1 MGERMRKFFAAIQQG
16 FRDGGGEVTVVA
28 QPHGISRREVDEF
41 FEKVPKPIEFTAGNW
56 SSWSLGPIDPLGID
70 LHVLSRQRATG
81 RRTLYYQQHF
91 FGFDI
96 APTFEFPLPY
106 GLAERLQKARE
117 LKLDAL
123 NTLGGIVSPPIK
135 DQSVMQEVYRRFLM
149 EPDLPA
155 EDLVARVASDLG
167 GAEGGKLLESI
178 WKELHAASAKAR
190 FQFGFGLG
198 TEYASRRTLVRP
210 LVADAA
216 GLLSD
221 EKDWW
226 QVYTFGGDLRFGH
239 AHLFR
244 GEGGLPTEDFY
255 TVNRD
260 RSVLFRDLFQRHAR
274 LLQDWLRRHPEDAKL
289 HPYLSSHQRQLWFL
303 GHVYATGANLYEGQR
318 ILDKYSKKNI
328 EDALKGELKAD
339 LAAFQAVVAGEIENT
354 NAFLKFIEED
364 GDIGMVLLPEE
375 TTWAYSTNLPTLL
388 RQKIEIM
395 RRHLPE
401 AEEVLSRWFDSEY

>member
-1 MGERMRKFFAAIQQG
+1 
-16 FRDGGGEVTVVA
+16 
-28 QPHGISRREVDEF
+28 
-41 FEKVPKPIEFTAGNW
+41 
-56 SSWSLGPIDPLGID
+56 
-70 LHVLSRQRATG
+70 
-81 RRTLYYQQHF
+81 
-91 FGFDI
+91 
-96 APTFEFPLPY
+96 
-106 GLAERLQKARE
+106 
-117 LKLDAL
+117 
-123 NTLGGIVSPPIK
+123 
-135 DQSVMQEVYRRFLM
+135 M